1 MQAFR
6 AVLRV
11 LFFNSV
17 NITRLS
23 VVLFELVVLGEGGG
37 GRVSHTITLERGCA
51 QLIPTSPYTLWC
63 RGFNV
68 EGGGGVT
75 IDVLV
80 PLFELAFI

>member
-17 NITRLS
+17 NITGLS
-23 VVLFELVVLGEGGG
+23 VVLFELVVLGEREG
-37 GRVSHTITLERGCA
+37 GRVSHTITLERECA
-51 QLIPTSPYTLWC
+51 QLMRTPPYTLWC

-68 EGGGGVT
+68 GGGVVT